1 MRLRRLF
8 SQSSRWLT
16 LGLAVLGCKAQ
27 GAPVPKRGLELVPRN
42 LDLGVLTQNETVR
55 ADVRLCNSG
64 ASAVRLG
71 SAASTARCRWKVL
84 PDAIAARTTIPLSVA
99 CQSDL
104 LGRLEEELTIL
115 DATQGDAAATLRV
128 VGNVEPIVGFDT
140 AFVDLRPEFGQT
152 TSADVHLVGKRALE
166 AVPTVITTGGD
177 VVMVAGL
184 AADAGRIR
192 GFRLSC
198 KGDRVGMH
206 AGSMVVD
213 TGIADQPQLT
223 LSWGCR
229 VPATLAIDPPNPYF
243 NLRVS
248 GDRPTTIV
256 VRSSQSEF
264 RVESA
269 RVVEGP
275 FRATLGR
282 PGPDGSTPV
291 TVRVNN
297 GEIPDEARAVTGR
310 LLIESSDEREPRKEV
325 PLFGFGRVNKV
336 NRPESN

>member
-1 MRLRRLF
+1 MRLGPLF
-8 SQSSRWLT
+8 PQSSWWLA
-16 LGLAVLGCKAQ
+16 LGLAVLGCRAQ
-27 GAPVPKRGLELVPRN
+27 GNPALKRGLELVPCH
-42 LDLGVLTQNETVR
+42 LDLGVLTQNATAR
-55 ADVRLCNSG
+55 ADVQLHNPG
-64 ASAVRLG
+64 ASAVRLASG
-71 SAASTARCRWKVL
+71 ASTTRCRWKVL
-84 PDAIAARTTIPLSVA
+84 PDAIAARTTIPLAVA

-104 LGRLEEELTIL
+104 LGRIEEELTIL
-115 DATQGDAAATLRV
+115 DATRADVVAALRV
-128 VGNVEPIVGFDT
+128 VGSVEPIIGFDT
-140 AFVDLRPEFGQT
+140 SFVDLRPEFGQT

-166 AVPTVITTGGD
+166 AAPTVITTGGD
-177 VVMVAGL
+177 VVRVARL
-184 AADAGRIR
+184 APAAGRIG

-198 KGDRVGMH
+198 RGDRVGMH

-213 TGIADQPQLT
+213 TGIADKPQLT

-229 VPATLAIDPPNPYF
+229 VPATLAIEPSNPYF

-256 VRSSQSEF
+256 VRSSQSGF
-264 RVESA
+264 RVGSA
-269 RVVEGP
+269 RIIEGP

-297 GEIPDEARAVTGR
+297 DEIPDEARAVTGR

-325 PLFGFGRVNKV
+325 PLFGFGKVNKAD
-336 NRPESN
+336 RPASN